1 MKGILLTAYSSL
13 GSPDRP
19 GSGEADPVLMDE
31 PIVKEIAG
39 KRNCSI
45 AQVSVVGGQKYR
57 LMHFVDKYAVIGV
70 KL

>member
-1 MKGILLTAYSSL
+1 
-13 GSPDRP
+13 
-19 GSGEADPVLMDE
+19 MDE